1 MRVEDDADDFL
12 ESADELTGLPKR
24 DLQKRVFRLKR
35 ELDARYEFAVEGFE
49 DDYEA
54 RLETTGGDT
63 EARFVVDRR
72 GDETE
77 VSAFVMQDG
86 EVIVNEVKNF

>member
-1 MRVEDDADDFL
+1 MSLEEDAETFL
-12 ESADELTGLPKR
+12 DSADGLAELPKR

-35 ELDARYEFAVEGFE
+35 ELDARYEFSVEGFE

-54 RLETTGGDT
+54 RLEAQEGDA

-72 GDETE
+72 GGETE
-77 VSAFVMQDG
+77 ISAFVLRDG
-86 EVIVNEVKNF
+86 DPVVNEVRRL